1 MTEEQSEKLDSA
13 ELNADEE
20 SGDVKGDLELP
31 KTPNAGISQVNTDS
45 PSSSASTNSPAKDSL
60 FEPSIDQMVN
70 DFDDERT
77 LEEEEELAAKEHED
91 PNAELDNL
99 QKASRSNTPSSN
111 SFN

>member
-1 MTEEQSEKLDSA
+1 
-13 ELNADEE
+13 
-20 SGDVKGDLELP
+20 
-31 KTPNAGISQVNTDS
+31 
-45 PSSSASTNSPAKDSL
+45 
-60 FEPSIDQMVN
+60 MVN